1 MMEGT
6 IIMYD
11 WLIEIEEQKYPEPTI
26 NDDFYI
32 EKAPPVS
39 SNNSLSPICQ
49 LFSGMEV
56 ILEEDVYTS
65 FPISNDITLNIVKNE
80 LIPHY
85 KDVKQVFINNELHEI
100 FMIGL
105 KEEPKQTLKALLTNG
120 IYPVVPDLYRSCS
133 FNRIVG
139 RRTLKYY
146 SVLFDCNDPMFLKET
161 QEIAYFL
168 KHSFFQKEGCISLV
182 PTGWFLKES
191 LKDSISLRSFC
202 TFANK
207 IVLVVDESNQE
218 VISLDIYG

>member
-1 MMEGT
+1 MEGK

-11 WLIEIEEQKYPEPTI
+11 WLIEIEEQKYPAPTI
-26 NDDFYI
+26 NEDFYI
-32 EKAPPVS
+32 EKASPVS
-39 SNNSLSPICQ
+39 SNTSLSPICQ
-49 LFSGMEV
+49 LFSGMDV

-65 FPISNDITLNIVKNE
+65 FPITNDITLNIVKNE

-85 KDVKQVFINNELHEI
+85 KDVNQVFINNELHEI

-105 KEEPKQTLKALLTNG
+105 KEESKQTLKALLTNG
-120 IYPVVPDLYRSCS
+120 IYPVVPDLYRSCF
-133 FNRIVG
+133 FNRVVG
-139 RRTLKYY
+139 RRKLKYY
-146 SVLFDCNDPMFLKET
+146 SVLFDCIDPMFLKET

-182 PTGWFLKES
+182 PTGWFVKES
-191 LKDSISLRSFC
+191 LNDSITLRSFC
-202 TFANK
+202 TFANE